1 MFVCLFVYVEW
12 RVNKIVEYIS
22 YIRTVSMLVRTW
34 LVHGDTEGDVRTWKT
49 VPRYDYCTVPK
60 LVLHDR
66 RTDGWRYGRKPTIP
80 SRRERNQCC
89 CVAMCHPRV
98 CSCAIAVILYMCI
111 LFMCGC
117 WGSFWWGQWF
127 TWRMRQNIS
136 YHIYHIIWSSRSRDT
151 RMRLPVTSPSWTK
164 LMMLGFF
171 LYKFLYFKLNTAII
185 SFMLYTTL

>member
-49 VPRYDYCTVPK
+49 VPRYDYCITVQYPNWSYTTDERTGDDTNEH
-60 LVLHDR
+60 LPFHHDE
-66 RTDGWRYGRKPTIP
+66 K
-80 SRRERNQCC
+80 RNQCC

-98 CSCAIAVILYMCI
+98 CSCAIAFILYMCI

-136 YHIYHIIWSSRSRDT
+136 YHISYHMVVAEQRHSHEVAC
-151 RMRLPVTSPSWTK
+151 VTSPSWTK

-171 LYKFLYFKLNTAII
+171 LL
-185 SFMLYTTL
+185 